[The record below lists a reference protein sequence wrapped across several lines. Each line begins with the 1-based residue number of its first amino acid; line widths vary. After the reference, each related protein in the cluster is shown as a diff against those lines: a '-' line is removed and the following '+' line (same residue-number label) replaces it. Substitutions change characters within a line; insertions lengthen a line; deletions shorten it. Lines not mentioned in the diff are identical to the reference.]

1 VVCGPKLGP
10 IVYLN
15 KSAIIETPAV
25 EASSLKAYPNP
36 FKDKVTFEFVSGA
49 DAHAT
54 LEITNMLGQKV
65 ATLLEQMVSK
75 GVMNRVEYK
84 PGENISGIYIY
95 RLILDGE
102 VQTGKLI
109 YKRE

>member
-1 VVCGPKLGP
+1 
-10 IVYLN
+10 
-15 KSAIIETPAV
+15 
-25 EASSLKAYPNP
+25 
-36 FKDKVTFEFVSGA
+36 
-49 DAHAT
+49 
-54 LEITNMLGQKV
+54 M
-65 ATLLEQMVSK
+65 EQMVSK